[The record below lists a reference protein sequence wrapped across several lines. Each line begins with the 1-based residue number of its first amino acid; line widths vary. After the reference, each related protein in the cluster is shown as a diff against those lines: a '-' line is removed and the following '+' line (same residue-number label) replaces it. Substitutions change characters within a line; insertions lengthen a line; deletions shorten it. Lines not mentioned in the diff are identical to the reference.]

1 MLKTKAITKRHLDA
15 SFSSDRVS
23 LTVGLR
29 DSSFINH
36 SPSNYWKLVGESSFS
51 LTTGLPGL

>member
-23 LTVGLR
+23 LKVGLR
-29 DSSFINH
+29 DSSFINP
-36 SPSNYWKLVGESSFS
+36 PSNYWKLVVESSFS